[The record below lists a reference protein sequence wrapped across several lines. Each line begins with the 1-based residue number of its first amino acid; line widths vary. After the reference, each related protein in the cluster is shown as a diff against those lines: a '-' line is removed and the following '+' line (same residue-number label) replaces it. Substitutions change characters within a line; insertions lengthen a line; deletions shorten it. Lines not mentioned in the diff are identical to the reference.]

1 MKERNWK
8 ALAEELT
15 DMLSYQTDET
25 AVEVKVYK
33 DQALELHPIKKNNG
47 SAFYH
52 MDTVTDFCRCKK
64 LGSYVSLN
72 YNTITK
78 VICRIH

>member
-33 DQALELHPIKKNNG
+33 DQALELHPIKENSG
-47 SAFYH
+47 RAFYH
-52 MDTVTDFCRCKK
+52 MDTVTDFCRCKN
-64 LGSYVSLN
+64 LSSYVSLN
-72 YNTITK
+72 SSTVTK

>member
-33 DQALELHPIKKNNG
+33 DQALELHPIKENNG
-47 SAFYH
+47 RAFYH
-52 MDTVTDFCRCKK
+52 MDTVTDFCRCKN

-72 YNTITK
+72 YSTVTK

>member
-1 MKERNWK
+1 MKEINWK

-25 AVEVKVYK
+25 AVEVRVCK
-33 DQALELHPIKKNNG
+33 DNALELHPIKNNDG
-47 SAFYH
+47 IAFYH

-64 LGSYVSLN
+64 LSSYVSLN
-72 YNTITK
+72 FSTVTK